1 MREIIK
7 TLETW
12 REARNMQDNEFF
24 VEEQVASMTDECTE
38 VLLAKTVEHK
48 AEELCDIAIFAING
62 LGLLKIEYKAKAT
75 KWSGLP
81 SIMRALSNIL
91 EENSERM
98 AGVELNYII
107 KFCENTVNEL
117 GYNFKKMMMEKIK
130 VISSRMQDPD
140 QAKDWELN
148 GASGKW
154 KKWELQDKN
163 TIYDANFE
171 SCRL

>member
-1 MREIIK
+1 MIEIIEE
-7 TLETW
+7 LRRW

-24 VEEQVASMTDECTE
+24 VEEQVASMTDECKE
-38 VLLAKTVEHK
+38 VLLADTDEHK

-62 LGLLKIEYKAKAT
+62 LGLLKIEYKQKVT

-107 KFCENTVNEL
+107 KFCENTVTEL
-117 GYNFKKMMMEKIK
+117 GYDFKKMMMEKIK
-130 VISSRMQDPD
+130 VISSRMQDPE

-154 KKWELQDKN
+154 KKFEGQDKN
-163 TIYDANFE
+163 TLYDANFE
-171 SCRL
+171 SCKL

>member
-7 TLETW
+7 TLEAW

-24 VEEQVASMTDECTE
+24 VEEQVASMTDECKE
-38 VLLAKTVEHK
+38 VLLADTDEHK

-62 LGLLKIEYKAKAT
+62 LGLLKMEYKPKIT

-107 KFCENTVNEL
+107 KFCENTVTDL
-117 GYNFKKMMMEKIK
+117 GYDFKKMMLEKIK
-130 VISSRMQDPD
+130 VINSREQDKD
-140 QAKDWELN
+140 QAKEWAIN

-154 KKWELQDKN
+154 KKFEGQDKN
-163 TIYDANFE
+163 TLYYANFE
-171 SCRL
+171 SCKL